1 MNTPHPSLKT
11 PASAAAASVTRFLDL
26 CGQGAVKGKRVFIR
40 ADLNVPLDEQ
50 GRITEDTRIRA
61 SVPAIRAALDA
72 GAAVMV
78 TSHLGRPTE
87 GQLNPEDSL
96 APVARRLAE
105 LLGREVPLVANW
117 VDGVQVA
124 PGQFVL
130 LENCRVNRGE
140 KSNDDALA
148 RKLARLADIYVNDA
162 FGTAHRAEATTHG
175 MAQYAPVA
183 CAGPLLAA
191 ELDALGKALGNP
203 ARPLAAIVAGSKV
216 STKLTILQS
225 LAEKVDHLIVGGGIA
240 NTFMLA
246 AGLPVGKSLAEAGLV
261 REAQAIMAAMQARGA
276 AVPIPADVVCAKT
289 FGATAAATVKNAQDV
304 ADDDMI
310 LDIGPKTAAQLA
322 AQLEKAGTIVW
333 NGPVGVFEFDQFGH
347 GTQTLAEA
355 IARSRAFSIAGGGDT
370 LAAIAKYGIHDRVGY
385 ISTGGGAFL
394 EFLEGKKLPAVDV
407 LEKRA
412 AA

>member
-1 MNTPHPSLKT
+1 MS
-11 PASAAAASVTRFLDL
+11 ASAAAASVIRLLDL
-26 CGQGAVKGKRVFIR
+26 CAQGSVKGKRVFIR
-40 ADLNVPLDEQ
+40 ADLNVPLDAH

-78 TSHLGRPTE
+78 TSHLGRPAE
-87 GQLNPEDSL
+87 GQFKPEDSL

-105 LLGREVPLVANW
+105 LLGREVPLIADW
-117 VDGVQVA
+117 ADGVQVA

-130 LENCRVNRGE
+130 LENCRLNQGE
-140 KSNDDALA
+140 KKNDDALA

-162 FGTAHRAEATTHG
+162 FGTAHRAEATTYG
-175 MAQYAPVA
+175 MAQYAPIA

-191 ELDALGKALGNP
+191 ELDALGQALSRP

-216 STKLTILQS
+216 STKLTILKS
-225 LAEKVDHLIVGGGIA
+225 LADKVDQLIVGGGIA

-261 REAQAIMAAMQARGA
+261 GEAQTIMAAMQARGA
-276 AVPIPADVVCAKT
+276 AVPIPVDVVCAKT
-289 FGATAAATVKNAQDV
+289 FSADAAATVKAAQDV
-304 ADDDMI
+304 ADDDLI
-310 LDIGPKTAAQLA
+310 LDIGPQTAAQLA
-322 AQLEKAGTIVW
+322 AQLEQAGTIVW

-347 GTQTLAEA
+347 GTRTLAEA

-370 LAAIAKYGIHDRVGY
+370 LAAIAKYGIHDRISY

-394 EFLEGKKLPAVDV
+394 EFLEGKKLPAVDI
-407 LEKRA
+407 LEQRA